1 MLLLARMLS
10 KISFR
15 ASVSHSKPRST
26 DFNFLNLTDL
36 IVNLNKIIYFKR
48 LIINNNEARKIYPNT
63 TVANSAIINLS
74 RMSHRLVNET
84 LGIEYKHSA
93 KEIDAFCN
101 KLRSLIN
108 SYKEVDK
115 TDVRVNFVN
124 YSDSSLDIEVFFY
137 ADIVPLAEFFD
148 FKTKFNCDVKALAES
163 MNIDFAFDSRS
174 LYFANELKIKNNEK

>member
-1 MLLLARMLS
+1 
-10 KISFR
+10 
-15 ASVSHSKPRST
+15 
-26 DFNFLNLTDL
+26 
-36 IVNLNKIIYFKR
+36 
-48 LIINNNEARKIYPNT
+48 
-63 TVANSAIINLS
+63 
-74 RMSHRLVNET
+74 
-84 LGIEYKHSA
+84 LGIEYKHCA